1 MFRRQQQNTELAI
14 EMEEYRRNRC
24 FRGAMTAPYAP
35 LGSKLL
41 IIPVSRDDPLPIVTE
56 CKKSALFFRR
66 AVHLPSRIFLSDNP
80 TFGRQTE

>member
-41 IIPVSRDDPLPIVTE
+41 ITPFLRRTAMQKHSWLELRRRSRYENVMVSPYTLRV
-56 CKKSALFFRR
+56 
-66 AVHLPSRIFLSDNP
+66 PSRAHQCL
-80 TFGRQTE
+80 